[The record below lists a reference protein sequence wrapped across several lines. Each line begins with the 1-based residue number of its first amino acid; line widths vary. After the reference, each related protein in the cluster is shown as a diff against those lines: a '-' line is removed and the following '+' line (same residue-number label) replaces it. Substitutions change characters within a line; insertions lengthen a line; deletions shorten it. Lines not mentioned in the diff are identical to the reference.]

1 MPLLKMARLFKPN
14 AHERASFCATRD
26 GIRTARL
33 CDCTRTH
40 CTSAWRRARHSSR
53 ALQDTSVDQPPLED
67 DIGVEAEGGVALD
80 EAGGAPAVEAGAAA
94 VEDDIGA
101 VASGDGAVAAGAAM
115 VEDAAG
121 FSLLSP
127 LLPPHAA
134 SPTTNADA
142 TMIRVSFMD
151 FLRAVGCQYLA
162 HSLKRE
168 LRRAATTAFSCSDE
182 RNFRK
187 RPQSR
192 SMATAVA
199 SPPPMHNA
207 ATPLFPPRFCRALS
221 RVTTRRAPEAPIG

>member
-1 MPLLKMARLFKPN
+1 MPVDR
-14 AHERASFCATRD
+14 RAY
-26 GIRTARL
+26 L
-33 CDCTRTH
+33 NRTH
-40 CTSAWRRARHSSR
+40 ARAPYRAQGETEFVQQTFAAGCERDVKLARRRARFSSR
-53 ALQDTSVDQPPLED
+53 ALQDASGDQPPLED
-67 DIGVEAEGGVALD
+67 DIGVEAEGGVAVD
-80 EAGGAPAVEAGAAA
+80 EGGAPAVVAGAAA
-94 VEDDIGA
+94 VEEGIGA
-101 VASGDGAVAAGAAM
+101 VASGAGAVAAGAAM

-121 FSLLSP
+121 LSLLSP
-127 LLPPHAA
+127 LLPHAA

-168 LRRAATTAFSCSDE
+168 LRRAATAAFFCSDE

-187 RPQSR
+187 RRQSR
-192 SMATAVA
+192 STATAVA

-207 ATPLFPPRFCRALS
+207 ATPFFPPRFCKALS